1 MKGARKTNVAE
12 EWKTSKGVRGR
23 RGGGKLT
30 RAVNVDLLFR
40 IQSQKRGDRSTER
53 ELAA

>member
-23 RGGGKLT
+23 RGGKLT

-53 ELAA
+53 GLAA